1 MDQSN
6 NETDSESQESDEE
19 SGSSIFEDTLSNT
32 SESESDDEISPPS
45 AEAHSS
51 QTVSN
56 NSY

>member
-6 NETDSESQESDEE
+6 NEADSESQESDE
-19 SGSSIFEDTLSNT
+19 SGSSVFEDTLSNT
-32 SESESDDEISPPS
+32 SESESDDEQTPPS